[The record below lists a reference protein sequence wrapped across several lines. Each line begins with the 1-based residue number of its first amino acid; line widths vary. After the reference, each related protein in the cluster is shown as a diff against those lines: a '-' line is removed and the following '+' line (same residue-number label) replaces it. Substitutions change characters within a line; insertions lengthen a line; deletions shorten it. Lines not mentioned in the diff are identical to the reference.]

1 MDQVKKSQNLEVA
14 QKLTPED
21 FENIFN
27 SRTDSDETYGTQ
39 VF

>member
-21 FENIFN
+21 FENISN
-27 SRTDSDETYGTQ
+27 SRIDSDETYGAQ
-39 VF
+39 GF